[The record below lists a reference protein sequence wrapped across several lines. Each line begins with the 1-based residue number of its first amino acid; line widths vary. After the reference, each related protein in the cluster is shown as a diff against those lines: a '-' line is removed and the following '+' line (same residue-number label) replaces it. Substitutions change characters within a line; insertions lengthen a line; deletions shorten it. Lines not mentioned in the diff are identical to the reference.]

1 MKDQIMNDI
10 NKNEF
15 TEKKPIIDLL
25 ALWEEVEDMISER
38 RAIEGGNNNDYE
50 LQRVYGIRNAELL
63 QGR

>member
-38 RAIEGGNNNDYE
+38 RAIEGGNNNE
-50 LQRVYGIRNAELL
+50 
-63 QGR
+63 

>member
-1 MKDQIMNDI
+1 MKDQIMNDT

-38 RAIEGGNNNDYE
+38 RAIEGGNNND
-50 LQRVYGIRNAELL
+50 
-63 QGR
+63 

>member
-25 ALWEEVEDMISER
+25 ALWEEVDDMISER
-38 RAIEGGNNNDYE
+38 RAIEGGNRND
-50 LQRVYGIRNAELL
+50 
-63 QGR
+63 

>member
-25 ALWEEVEDMISER
+25 ALWEEVEDMISEK
-38 RAIEGGNNNDYE
+38 RAIEGGNNND
-50 LQRVYGIRNAELL
+50 
-63 QGR
+63 